1 LQSPNFETV
10 FIIPLFA
17 GFIIS
22 FIASL
27 PTGPVNMAIVH
38 GTLLYGKKSGLLIAA
53 GAMLVE
59 VFYCTLSIFGMNIIF
74 GYETFLR
81 QLSLISIPILLGMG
95 LVSMFKKDFLK
106 RDYKPKSGNEFI
118 TGTTLTLANPMI
130 LFFWIT
136 VTAFLQS
143 NEWMQDRFIDQ
154 AMFVTGVA
162 AGLFLLFYTLIRI
175 TYRQNKKVTPRF
187 KRNMNVILGWVFI
200 GLALIMTLK
209 AGYTFILS

>member
-1 LQSPNFETV
+1 V
-10 FIIPLFA
+10 FLLPLIA

-38 GTLLYGKKSGLLIAA
+38 GTLLYGKRSGLLIAA
-53 GAMLVE
+53 GAMVVE
-59 VFYCTLSIFGMNIIF
+59 VFYCTVSIFGMNIIF
-74 GYETFLR
+74 GHEALLR
-81 QLSLISIPILLGMG
+81 QLSLISIPILLIMGM
-95 LVSMFKKDFLK
+95 LSMFKKDFLK
-106 RDYKPKSGNEFI
+106 RDYKPGSGNGFI
-118 TGTTLTLANPMI
+118 TGSTLTIANPMI

-143 NEWMQDRFIDQ
+143 NEWMQDRFVDQ
-154 AMFVTGVA
+154 AMFVVGVA
-162 AGLFLLFYTLIRI
+162 SGLFLLFYMLIRI

-200 GLALIMTLK
+200 GLALIMSIK
-209 AGYTFILS
+209 AGYAYFIG

>member
-1 LQSPNFETV
+1 MFLL
-10 FIIPLFA
+10 PLIA

-38 GTLLYGKKSGLLIAA
+38 GTLLYGKRSGLLIAA
-53 GAMLVE
+53 GAMVVE
-59 VFYCTLSIFGMNIIF
+59 VFYCTVSIFGMNIIF
-74 GYETFLR
+74 GYEALLR
-81 QLSLISIPILLGMG
+81 QLSLISIPILLIMG

-106 RDYKPKSGNEFI
+106 RDYKPGSGNGFV
-118 TGTTLTLANPMI
+118 TGSTLTLANPMI

-143 NEWMQDRFIDQ
+143 NEWMQDRFMDQ
-154 AMFVTGVA
+154 AMFVLGVA
-162 AGLFLLFYTLIRI
+162 SGLFLLFYTLIRI
-175 TYRQNKKVTPRF
+175 TYGQNKKVTPRF

-200 GLALIMTLK
+200 GLALMMLIK
-209 AGYTFILS
+209 AGYTYFIA